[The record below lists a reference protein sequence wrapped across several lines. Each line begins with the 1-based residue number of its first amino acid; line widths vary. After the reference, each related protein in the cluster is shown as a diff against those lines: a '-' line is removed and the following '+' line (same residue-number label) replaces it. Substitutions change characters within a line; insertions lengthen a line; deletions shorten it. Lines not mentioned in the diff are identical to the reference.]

1 MAVISE
7 SFPGRRDGNYTI
19 IFGDEDLGSIISAVH
34 ATSIKM
40 GNELERLIT
49 AYANVIDRQTLDQ
62 FFNKTLKPGI
72 YIIPKSTMSDR
83 RLKFDQKPDVL
94 VVNVDQNTCKIIEIK
109 LGDNFDTKKSQ
120 GEVDNLTAYA
130 DKLNMATTYR
140 VSFAICMWFA
150 PDKAA
155 VINGFKGTI
164 TANQALTG
172 AEFCEMVH
180 IDYHKVN
187 MQISMHQ
194 RANREFLFGKISEI
208 SKKYVVKP

>member
-40 GNELERLIT
+40 GNELERLVT
-49 AYANVIDRQTLDQ
+49 AYANVIDRQMLDQ

-94 VVNVDQNTCKIIEIK
+94 VVNVEQNTCKIIEIK

-120 GEVDNLTAYA
+120 GEVDNLKGYA
-130 DKLNMATTYR
+130 EKLDKATTYR

-150 PDKAA
+150 PDKSA

-164 TANQALTG
+164 TANQSLTG

-180 IDYHKVN
+180 IDYHNIN

-194 RANREFLFGKISEI
+194 QANRDFLFSKISEI
-208 SKKYVVKP
+208 SKKYAVKP